1 MTLTTEKTPSEPAK
15 APVGPART
23 AASRPQWRDRLGG
36 PALFTAIAVL
46 ALVVAPLALEPFR
59 LGLLA
64 KYLCF
69 AIVALGIGLAWGQG
83 GMLTLGQGVFFGLGG
98 YAMGMHL
105 KLVDAQGDLPDFMV
119 WSGVEQLPAL
129 WRPFANP
136 VFALAMVVV
145 APVLVALVLGTLVFR
160 QRVRGA
166 YFAILTQALAAAFVI
181 LLVGQQGLTGGTNG
195 LTNYYDLFGQD
206 LAADSTQRGLYLVV
220 AVVLG
225 LLYLGARQLV
235 RSRFGRLLIAVRDG
249 EDRVRFLGY
258 NPATVKTI
266 TFAIS
271 AGTAGLAGALFV
283 PVVGI
288 ISPALLGVVP
298 SLELVVAVAVGGR
311 FALGG
316 AVLGAVVMGYAKTS
330 FSEQFADGWLYL
342 QGALFILVMTL
353 APKGIVGLAAM
364 LRHSRAGSR
373 VAGLLGGPWRRGAG
387 TAQEEPAGSPGG
399 PGDGPGDDP
408 RGGPGAGT
416 GGKPDG
422 SPVGK
427 EGVA

>member
-1 MTLTTEKTPSEPAK
+1 MNAVTNLARLR
-15 APVGPART
+15 GPGIFAVV
-23 AASRPQWRDRLGG
+23 AA
-36 PALFTAIAVL
+36 L

-105 KLVDAQGDLPDFMV
+105 KLVEASSLPSSGSSSGGGPALPDFMV
-119 WSGVEQLPAL
+119 WSGVEELPAL
-129 WRPFANP
+129 WAPFADP
-136 VFALAMVVV
+136 VFALAMVV
-145 APVLVALVLGTLVFR
+145 AGPVLIATVLGLLVFR

-195 LTNYYDLFGQD
+195 LTNFFELFGRD
-206 LAADSTQRGLYLVV
+206 LADDSTQRGLYIVV
-220 AVVLG
+220 ALVLG
-225 LLYLGARQLV
+225 VLYLGARQLV
-235 RSRFGRLLIAVRDG
+235 NSRFGRLLVAVRDG

-258 NPATVKTI
+258 DPAVVKTI
-266 TFAIS
+266 VFAIS
-271 AGTAGLAGALFV
+271 AGMAGLAGALFV

-311 FALGG
+311 FALAG

-353 APKGIVGLAAM
+353 APKGLVGLAASAREA
-364 LRHSRAGSR
+364 LAARRRPAVPASRT
-373 VAGLLGGPWRRGAG
+373 V
-387 TAQEEPAGSPGG
+387 
-399 PGDGPGDDP
+399 
-408 RGGPGAGT
+408 
-416 GGKPDG
+416 
-422 SPVGK
+422 K
-427 EGVA
+427 EIA